1 MIADHAKKPY
11 VFRPSPESVALFC
24 FSVLPA
30 VHDSRREKFFGQFSS
45 PQTGHR
51 RYDAQGPREEG
62 HHQRG
67 SDPGQ
72 TEAFEDREHMVRV
85 FVSK

>member
-11 VFRPSPESVALFC
+11 VFRQGPVSVALFR
-24 FSVLPA
+24 FSVIPA
-30 VHDSRREKFFGQFSS
+30 VHDSRREEFFGQFPG
-45 PQTGHR
+45 PQTDHR
-51 RYDAQGPREEG
+51 RHDAQGPREEG

-72 TEAFEDREHMVRV
+72 AEASEGR
-85 FVSK
+85 